1 MSWHSFLPGHIY
13 FGNNVI
19 KQTPGIFKGLGS
31 KALIVTGQ
39 GGSAQR
45 IGALDDITQAL
56 QQENIK
62 WEIFNQVE
70 ANPSI
75 ATIRAGAKLAQTSG
89 TDFIIAIGGGS
100 PMDAAKAIAVL
111 ALNDISDDQLL
122 KLQFG
127 EVLPLVAVPTTA
139 GTGSEV
145 TAASIITF
153 PEREAKLGIRDNKLL
168 PRLAILDPVYTSS
181 MPWQITADTAVDAYS
196 HAMESYLS
204 VIATPISDMHARAAL
219 EILGTQL
226 KMLTQSQEISM
237 ANREAL
243 LLGSLL
249 AGMAISETRVTIP
262 HLLGYSFTIYKDI
275 PHGRANGM
283 LMPAFMDF
291 NLRKSYDPK
300 VKKVLEYSGF
310 EDLKDLTELLGKL
323 CGPPPVCSEAE
334 REHFV
339 NRTIDNPSLAN
350 NLVAPTREDLA
361 EILARSL
368 Q

>member
-1 MSWHSFLPGHIY
+1 MSWQSFLPGHIY
-13 FGNNVI
+13 FGTNVI
-19 KQTPGIFKGLGS
+19 KETPGIFQGLGS

-39 GGSAQR
+39 GGSAR
-45 IGALDDITQAL
+45 RTGALDDIGQAL
-56 QQENIK
+56 QQLDIE
-62 WEIFNQVE
+62 WEIFDQVE

-75 ATIRAGAKLAQTSG
+75 ATVRAGAQLAKSCG
-89 TDFIIAIGGGS
+89 ADFIIGLGGGS
-100 PMDAAKAIAVL
+100 PMDASKVIAIL
-111 ALNDISDDQLL
+111 ALNEISDDALL

-127 EVLPLVAVPTTA
+127 EVLPLVAIPTTA

-153 PEREAKLGIRDNKLL
+153 PERKAKLGIRDHKLL
-168 PRLAILDPVYTSS
+168 PRIAILDPVYTSF

-196 HAMESYLS
+196 HALESYLS
-204 VIATPISDMHARAAL
+204 VIATPMSDMHARAAL
-219 EILGTQL
+219 EILGAQL
-226 KMLTQSQEISM
+226 IMLTQTQEVSM
-237 ANREAL
+237 ENREAL

-283 LMPAFMDF
+283 IMPAFMDF
-291 NLRKSYDPK
+291 NLKNCAHPK
-300 VKKVLEYSGF
+300 VKQVWQISGIGGLEHFAQLMS
-310 EDLKDLTELLGKL
+310 KL

-334 REHFV
+334 RELFI
-339 NRTIDNPSLAN
+339 NRTIPNPSLAN
-350 NLVAPTREDLA
+350 NLVAPTREDMS
-361 EILARSL
+361 EILAKTL